1 MHTCFLITQ
10 ILFKI
15 STYARSGISRLENSC
30 MAFVLMKV
38 QSTAQMCTPTS
49 FLLATRYNTG
59 PIYPHSSKF
68 SMGCQFFPKIRFLL
82 FSWRTYYSLMLLICI
97 SAGHVNNM
105 FNYVLFKT
113 FAGSVDKTVNFGT
126 LTLFSSLVLL
136 NLRYDN
142 CLQRLTRTI
151 VQVLS

>member
-1 MHTCFLITQ
+1 
-10 ILFKI
+10 
-15 STYARSGISRLENSC
+15 
-30 MAFVLMKV
+30 
-38 QSTAQMCTPTS
+38 
-49 FLLATRYNTG
+49 
-59 PIYPHSSKF
+59 
-68 SMGCQFFPKIRFLL
+68 
-82 FSWRTYYSLMLLICI
+82 MLLICI

-113 FAGSVDKTVNFGT
+113 FAGSVDKTVNFGN

-136 NLRYDN
+136 DLRYDN